1 MARLSFWFRI
11 ITASLVAVS
20 MSVILTGCSAVR
32 LGYNNL
38 PDIASWWLDSYI
50 DFSDTQGPQA
60 KAALQKLQT
69 WHRKEELP
77 AIAELLVQAQT
88 LAPQNI
94 TPEQACKIWEGAQV
108 RIESFIQESSR
119 LAAPVVSQLSAKQFK
134 HLEKEWATRNEDWKK
149 QWVQGTPDARIK
161 KRVDLAAERFNSFYG
176 DLNLEQRQVL
186 KQQFLQSTWSPEES
200 YQRRLKRQQQQ
211 LMALQA
217 MSSEIT
223 KPAMPLPQ
231 VEKALQSLILQS
243 VRPKDAGDLSKQLQ
257 LEQQACQNLAQ
268 LHNTM
273 SPAQRLKAQ
282 RKLKDYET
290 DVRELMKI

>member
-1 MARLSFWFRI
+1 
-11 ITASLVAVS
+11 
-20 MSVILTGCSAVR
+20 MSVILTGCSAIR
-32 LGYNNL
+32 LGYNKL
-38 PDIASWWLDSYI
+38 PEIASWWLDSYI
-50 DFSDTQGPQA
+50 DFTDSQGPQA
-60 KAALQKLQT
+60 KVALQKLQA

-94 TPEQACKIWEGAQV
+94 TPEQACKVWESAQV
-108 RIESFIQESSR
+108 RIESLIQESSR
-119 LAAPVVSQLSAKQFK
+119 LAAPVVSQLSAKQLK
-134 HLEKEWATRNEDWKK
+134 HLEKEWASRNEDWKK
-149 QWVQGTPDARIK
+149 NWLQGTPDTRVK

-186 KQQFLQSTWSPEES
+186 KQQFLQSTWTPEAS
-200 YQRRLKRQQQQ
+200 YQLRLKRQQEQ
-211 LMALQA
+211 LIALQA

-223 KPAMPLPQ
+223 KPAMPLAQ
-231 VEKALQSLILQS
+231 VEKTLQALILQS

>member
-1 MARLSFWFRI
+1 
-11 ITASLVAVS
+11 

-77 AIAELLVQAQT
+77 AIADLLVQAQT

-108 RIESFIQESSR
+108 RVESFIQESSR
-119 LAAPVVSQLSAKQFK
+119 LAAPVVSQLSAKQLK
-134 HLEKEWATRNEDWKK
+134 HLEKEWASRNEDWKK
-149 QWVQGTPDARIK
+149 QWVQGTPDSRIK

-186 KQQFLQSTWSPEES
+186 KQQFLQSTWSPEAS
-200 YQRRLKRQQQQ
+200 YQRRLKRQQEQ
-211 LMALQA
+211 LIALQA

-243 VRPKDAGDLSKQLQ
+243 VRPKDAAELSKQLQ

-273 SPAQRLKAQ
+273 TPAQRLKAQ

>member
-1 MARLSFWFRI
+1 
-11 ITASLVAVS
+11 

-50 DFSDTQGPQA
+50 DFTDTQGPQA
-60 KAALQKLQT
+60 KVALQKLQT

-108 RIESFIQESSR
+108 RVESFIQESSR
-119 LAAPVVSQLSAKQFK
+119 LAAPVVSQLSAKQLK

-149 QWVQGTPDARIK
+149 QWVQGTPDSRIK

-186 KQQFLQSTWSPEES
+186 KQQFLQSTWSPEAS
-200 YQRRLKRQQQQ
+200 YQRRLKRQQEQ
-211 LMALQA
+211 LIALQA

-243 VRPKDAGDLSKQLQ
+243 VRPKDAGELSKQLQ

-268 LHNTM
+268 IHNTM

>member
-1 MARLSFWFRI
+1 
-11 ITASLVAVS
+11 

-50 DFSDTQGPQA
+50 DFSDTQGTQA

-108 RIESFIQESSR
+108 RIESLIQESSR
-119 LAAPVVSQLSAKQFK
+119 LAAPVVSQLSAKQLK

-149 QWVQGTPDARIK
+149 QWVQGTPDSRIK

-186 KQQFLQSTWSPEES
+186 KQQFLQSTWSPEAS
-200 YQRRLKRQQQQ
+200 YQRRLKRQQEQ

>member
-1 MARLSFWFRI
+1 MAKLSFWFRI

-50 DFSDTQGPQA
+50 DFTDTQGPQA
-60 KAALQKLQT
+60 KVALQKLQT

-149 QWVQGTPDARIK
+149 QWVQGTPDSRIK

-186 KQQFLQSTWSPEES
+186 KQQFLQSTWSPEAS
-200 YQRRLKRQQQQ
+200 YQRRLKRQQEQ
-211 LMALQA
+211 LIALQA

-273 SPAQRLKAQ
+273 TPAQRLKAQ

>member
-1 MARLSFWFRI
+1 
-11 ITASLVAVS
+11 

-50 DFSDTQGPQA
+50 DFTDTQGSQA
-60 KAALQKLQT
+60 KVALQKLQT

-94 TPEQACKIWEGAQV
+94 TPEQACKIWEAAQV
-108 RIESFIQESSR
+108 RIESFVQESSR
-119 LAAPVVSQLSAKQFK
+119 LAAPVVSQLSAKQLK

-149 QWVQGTPDARIK
+149 QWVQGTPDSRIK

-186 KQQFLQSTWSPEES
+186 KQQFLQSTWSPEAS
-200 YQRRLKRQQQQ
+200 YQRRLKRQQEQ
-211 LMALQA
+211 LIALQA

-257 LEQQACQNLAQ
+257 FEQQACQNLAQ

>member
-1 MARLSFWFRI
+1 
-11 ITASLVAVS
+11 

-32 LGYNNL
+32 LGYNKL
-38 PDIASWWLDSYI
+38 PEIASWWLDSYI

-60 KAALQKLQT
+60 KVALQKLQA

-88 LAPQNI
+88 LALQNI

-134 HLEKEWATRNEDWKK
+134 HLEKEWASRNEDWKK
-149 QWVQGTPDARIK
+149 QWLQGTPDSRIK

-186 KQQFLQSTWSPEES
+186 KQQFLQSTWAPEAS
-200 YQRRLKRQQQQ
+200 YQRRLKRQEEQ
-211 LMALQA
+211 LIALQA

-243 VRPKDAGDLSKQLQ
+243 VRPKDATDLSKQLQ

>member
-1 MARLSFWFRI
+1 
-11 ITASLVAVS
+11 

-108 RIESFIQESSR
+108 RIESLIQESSR

>member
-1 MARLSFWFRI
+1 
-11 ITASLVAVS
+11 
-20 MSVILTGCSAVR
+20 MSVILTGCSATR
-32 LGYNNL
+32 LGYNKL
-38 PDIASWWLDSYI
+38 PEIASWWLDSYI
-50 DFSDTQGPQA
+50 DFTDSQGPQA
-60 KAALQKLQT
+60 KVALQKLQA

-94 TPEQACKIWEGAQV
+94 TPEQACKVWESAQV
-108 RIESFIQESSR
+108 RIESLIQESSR
-119 LAAPVVSQLSAKQFK
+119 LAAPVVSQLSAKQLK
-134 HLEKEWATRNEDWKK
+134 HLEKEWASRNEDWKK
-149 QWVQGTPDARIK
+149 NWLQGTPDTRIK

-186 KQQFLQSTWSPEES
+186 KQQFLQSTWTPEAS
-200 YQRRLKRQQQQ
+200 YQLRLKRQQEQ
-211 LMALQA
+211 LIALQA

-223 KPAMPLPQ
+223 KPAMPLAQ
-231 VEKALQSLILQS
+231 VEKTLQALILQS

-257 LEQQACQNLAQ
+257 IEQQACQNLAQ

>member
-1 MARLSFWFRI
+1 
-11 ITASLVAVS
+11 

-60 KAALQKLQT
+60 KVALQKLQT

-94 TPEQACKIWEGAQV
+94 TPEQACKVWEGAQV

-134 HLEKEWATRNEDWKK
+134 HLEKEWASRNEDWKK
-149 QWVQGTPDARIK
+149 QWVQGTPDSRIK

-186 KQQFLQSTWSPEES
+186 KQQFLQSTWSPEAS
-200 YQRRLKRQQQQ
+200 YQRRLKRQQEQ
-211 LMALQA
+211 LIALQA

-243 VRPKDAGDLSKQLQ
+243 VRPKDAGELSKQLQ

-290 DVRELMKI
+290 DVRELMKL

>member
-1 MARLSFWFRI
+1 MAKLSFWFRI

-50 DFSDTQGPQA
+50 DFTDTQGPQA
-60 KAALQKLQT
+60 KVALQKLQT

-94 TPEQACKIWEGAQV
+94 TPEQACKIWEAAQV
-108 RIESFIQESSR
+108 RIESFVQESSR
-119 LAAPVVSQLSAKQFK
+119 LAAPVVSQLSAKQLK

-149 QWVQGTPDARIK
+149 QWVQGSPDSRIK

-186 KQQFLQSTWSPEES
+186 KQQFLQSTWSPEAS
-200 YQRRLKRQQQQ
+200 YQRRLKRQQEQ
-211 LMALQA
+211 LIALQA

-231 VEKALQSLILQS
+231 VEKALHSLILQS
-243 VRPKDAGDLSKQLQ
+243 VWPKDAGDLSKQLQ

-273 SPAQRLKAQ
+273 TPAQRLKAQ

>member
-1 MARLSFWFRI
+1 
-11 ITASLVAVS
+11 
-20 MSVILTGCSAVR
+20 MSVILTGCSATR
-32 LGYNNL
+32 LGYNKL
-38 PDIASWWLDSYI
+38 PEIASWWLDSYI
-50 DFSDTQGPQA
+50 DFTDSQGPQA
-60 KAALQKLQT
+60 KVALQKLQA

-94 TPEQACKIWEGAQV
+94 TPEQACKVWESAQV
-108 RIESFIQESSR
+108 RIESLIQESSR
-119 LAAPVVSQLSAKQFK
+119 LAAPVVSQLSAKQLK
-134 HLEKEWATRNEDWKK
+134 HLEKEWASRNEDWKK
-149 QWVQGTPDARIK
+149 NWLQGTPDTRIK

-186 KQQFLQSTWSPEES
+186 KQQFLQSTWTPETS
-200 YQRRLKRQQQQ
+200 YQLRLKRQQEQ
-211 LMALQA
+211 LIALQA

-223 KPAMPLPQ
+223 KPAMPLAQ
-231 VEKALQSLILQS
+231 VEKTLQALILQS

-257 LEQQACQNLAQ
+257 IEQQACQNLAQ

>member
-1 MARLSFWFRI
+1 
-11 ITASLVAVS
+11 
-20 MSVILTGCSAVR
+20 MSVILTGCSATR
-32 LGYNNL
+32 LGYNKL
-38 PDIASWWLDSYI
+38 PEIASWWLDSYI
-50 DFSDTQGPQA
+50 DFTDSQGPQA
-60 KAALQKLQT
+60 KVALQKLQT

-94 TPEQACKIWEGAQV
+94 TPEQACKVWESAQV
-108 RIESFIQESSR
+108 RIESLIQESSR
-119 LAAPVVSQLSAKQFK
+119 LAAPVVSQLSAKQLK
-134 HLEKEWATRNEDWKK
+134 HLEKEWASRNEDWKK
-149 QWVQGTPDARIK
+149 NWLQGTPDTRIK

-186 KQQFLQSTWSPEES
+186 KQQFLQSTWSPEAS
-200 YQRRLKRQQQQ
+200 YQRRLKRQQEQ
-211 LMALQA
+211 LIALQA

-243 VRPKDAGDLSKQLQ
+243 VRPKDAGELSKQLQ

-290 DVRELMKI
+290 DVRELMKL

>member
-1 MARLSFWFRI
+1 MAKLSFWFRI

-94 TPEQACKIWEGAQV
+94 TPEQACKIWEAAQV
-108 RIESFIQESSR
+108 RIESFVQESSR
-119 LAAPVVSQLSAKQFK
+119 LAAPVVSQLSAKQLK

-149 QWVQGTPDARIK
+149 QWVQGTPDSRIK

-186 KQQFLQSTWSPEES
+186 KQQFLQSTWSPEAS
-200 YQRRLKRQQQQ
+200 YQRRLKRQQEQ
-211 LMALQA
+211 LIALQA

-273 SPAQRLKAQ
+273 TPAQRLKAQ

>member
-1 MARLSFWFRI
+1 
-11 ITASLVAVS
+11 

-108 RIESFIQESSR
+108 RVESFIQESSR
-119 LAAPVVSQLSAKQFK
+119 LAAPVVSQLSAKQLK
-134 HLEKEWATRNEDWKK
+134 HLEKEWASRNEDWKK
-149 QWVQGTPDARIK
+149 QWVQGTPDSRIK

-186 KQQFLQSTWSPEES
+186 KQQFLQSTWSPEAS
-200 YQRRLKRQQQQ
+200 YQRRLKRQQEQ
-211 LMALQA
+211 LIALQA

-223 KPAMPLPQ
+223 KPAMPLAQ

-243 VRPKDAGDLSKQLQ
+243 VRPKDAAELSKQLQ

-290 DVRELMKI
+290 DVRELMKL

>member
-1 MARLSFWFRI
+1 
-11 ITASLVAVS
+11 

-50 DFSDTQGPQA
+50 DFTDTQGPQA

-119 LAAPVVSQLSAKQFK
+119 LAAPVVSQLSAKQLK

-149 QWVQGTPDARIK
+149 QWVQGTPDSRIK

-186 KQQFLQSTWSPEES
+186 KQQFLQSTWSPEAS
-200 YQRRLKRQQQQ
+200 YQRRLKRQQEQ
-211 LMALQA
+211 LIALQA

-223 KPAMPLPQ
+223 KPAMPLAQ
-231 VEKALQSLILQS
+231 VEKSLQSLILQS
-243 VRPKDAGDLSKQLQ
+243 VRPKDTGDLSKQLQ

>member
-1 MARLSFWFRI
+1 MAKLSFWFRI

-108 RIESFIQESSR
+108 RVESFIQESSR
-119 LAAPVVSQLSAKQFK
+119 LAAPVVSQLSAKQLK
-134 HLEKEWATRNEDWKK
+134 HLEKEWASRNEDWKK
-149 QWVQGTPDARIK
+149 QWVQGTPDSRIK

-186 KQQFLQSTWSPEES
+186 KQQFLQSTWSPEAS
-200 YQRRLKRQQQQ
+200 YQRRLKRQQEQ
-211 LMALQA
+211 LIALQA

-243 VRPKDAGDLSKQLQ
+243 VRPKDAGELSKQLQ

-290 DVRELMKI
+290 DVRELMKL

>member
-1 MARLSFWFRI
+1 
-11 ITASLVAVS
+11 

-69 WHRKEELP
+69 WHRKDELP

-88 LAPQNI
+88 LASQNI
-94 TPEQACKIWEGAQV
+94 TSEQACKIWEGAQV

-119 LAAPVVSQLSAKQFK
+119 LAAPVVSQLSAKQLK
-134 HLEKEWATRNEDWKK
+134 HLEKEWASRNEDWKK
-149 QWVQGTPDARIK
+149 QWVQGTPDSRIK

-186 KQQFLQSTWSPEES
+186 KQQFLQSTWSPEAS
-200 YQRRLKRQQQQ
+200 YQRRLKRQQEQ
-211 LMALQA
+211 LIALQA

-282 RKLKDYET
+282 RKLKDYEI

>member
-1 MARLSFWFRI
+1 
-11 ITASLVAVS
+11 

-108 RIESFIQESSR
+108 RVESFIQESSR
-119 LAAPVVSQLSAKQFK
+119 LAAPVVSQLSAKQLK

-243 VRPKDAGDLSKQLQ
+243 VRPKDAGDLSKQ
-257 LEQQACQNLAQ
+257 C
-268 LHNTM
+268 
-273 SPAQRLKAQ
+273 
-282 RKLKDYET
+282 
-290 DVRELMKI
+290 

>member
-1 MARLSFWFRI
+1 MAKFSFWSRI
-11 ITASLVAVS
+11 ITASVVAVS
-20 MSVILTGCSAVR
+20 MSVILTGCSAIR
-32 LGYNNL
+32 LGYNKL
-38 PDIASWWLDSYI
+38 PEIASWWLDSYI
-50 DFSDTQGPQA
+50 DFTDSQGPQA
-60 KAALQKLQT
+60 KVALQKLQT

-94 TPEQACKIWEGAQV
+94 TPEQACKVWESAQV
-108 RIESFIQESSR
+108 RIESLIQESSR
-119 LAAPVVSQLSAKQFK
+119 LAAPVVSQLSAKQLK
-134 HLEKEWATRNEDWKK
+134 HLEKEWASRNEDWKK
-149 QWVQGTPDARIK
+149 NWLQGTPDTRVK

-176 DLNLEQRQVL
+176 DLNAEQRQLL
-186 KQQFLQSTWSPEES
+186 KQQFLQSAWTPEWG
-200 YQRRLKRQQQQ
+200 YQQRVKRQQEQ
-211 LMALQA
+211 LTALQA

-223 KPAMPLPQ
+223 KPAMPLAQ
-231 VEKALQSLILQS
+231 VEKAMEALMLQS
-243 VRPKDAGDLSKQLQ
+243 VRPRDTSDLSKQLL

>member
-1 MARLSFWFRI
+1 
-11 ITASLVAVS
+11 

-50 DFSDTQGPQA
+50 DFTDTQGPQA

-200 YQRRLKRQQQQ
+200 YQRRLKRQQEQ
-211 LMALQA
+211 LIALQA

>member
-1 MARLSFWFRI
+1 
-11 ITASLVAVS
+11 

-119 LAAPVVSQLSAKQFK
+119 LAAPVVSQLSAKQLK

-149 QWVQGTPDARIK
+149 QWVQGTPDSRLK

-186 KQQFLQSTWSPEES
+186 KQQFLQSTWSPEAS
-200 YQRRLKRQQQQ
+200 YQRRLKRQQEQ

-223 KPAMPLPQ
+223 KPSMPLPQ

-243 VRPKDAGDLSKQLQ
+243 VRPKDADDLSKQLQ

>member
-1 MARLSFWFRI
+1 MAKLSFWFRI

-50 DFSDTQGPQA
+50 DFTDTQGPQA

-108 RIESFIQESSR
+108 RIESLIQESSR
-119 LAAPVVSQLSAKQFK
+119 LAAPVVSQLSAKQLK

-149 QWVQGTPDARIK
+149 QWVQGTPDSRIK

-186 KQQFLQSTWSPEES
+186 KQQFLQSTWSPEAS
-200 YQRRLKRQQQQ
+200 YQRRLKRQQEQ
-211 LMALQA
+211 LIALQA

-243 VRPKDAGDLSKQLQ
+243 VRPKDTVDLSKQLQ

>member
-1 MARLSFWFRI
+1 
-11 ITASLVAVS
+11 

-32 LGYNNL
+32 LGYNKL
-38 PDIASWWLDSYI
+38 PEIASWWLDSYI

-60 KAALQKLQT
+60 KVALQKLQA

-119 LAAPVVSQLSAKQFK
+119 LAAPVVTQLSAKQFK
-134 HLEKEWATRNEDWKK
+134 HLEKEWASRNEDWKK
-149 QWVQGTPDARIK
+149 QWLQGTPDSRIK

-186 KQQFLQSTWSPEES
+186 KQQFLQSTWVPEAS
-200 YQRRLKRQQQQ
+200 YQRRLKRQEEQ
-211 LMALQA
+211 LIALQA

-243 VRPKDAGDLSKQLQ
+243 VRPKDATDLSKQLQ

>member
-1 MARLSFWFRI
+1 
-11 ITASLVAVS
+11 

-119 LAAPVVSQLSAKQFK
+119 LAAPVVSQLSAKQLK

-149 QWVQGTPDARIK
+149 QWVQGTPDSRIK

-186 KQQFLQSTWSPEES
+186 KQQFLQSTWSPEAS
-200 YQRRLKRQQQQ
+200 YQRRLKRQQEQ

-223 KPAMPLPQ
+223 KPSMPLPQ

-273 SPAQRLKAQ
+273 TPAQRLKAQ

>member
-1 MARLSFWFRI
+1 
-11 ITASLVAVS
+11 V
-20 MSVILTGCSAVR
+20 
-32 LGYNNL
+32 
-38 PDIASWWLDSYI
+38 
-50 DFSDTQGPQA
+50 
-60 KAALQKLQT
+60 ALQKLQA

-94 TPEQACKIWEGAQV
+94 TPEQACKVWESAQV
-108 RIESFIQESSR
+108 RIESLIQESSR
-119 LAAPVVSQLSAKQFK
+119 LAAPVVSQLSAKQLK
-134 HLEKEWATRNEDWKK
+134 HLEKEWASRNEDWKK
-149 QWVQGTPDARIK
+149 NWLQGTPDTRIK

-186 KQQFLQSTWSPEES
+186 KQQFLQSTWTPEAS
-200 YQRRLKRQQQQ
+200 YQLRLKRQQEQ
-211 LMALQA
+211 LIALQA

-223 KPAMPLPQ
+223 KPAMPLAQ
-231 VEKALQSLILQS
+231 VEKTLQALILQS

>member
-1 MARLSFWFRI
+1 MAKLSFWFRI

-50 DFSDTQGPQA
+50 DFTDTQGPQA

-94 TPEQACKIWEGAQV
+94 TPEQACKIWEAAQV
-108 RIESFIQESSR
+108 RIESFVQESSR
-119 LAAPVVSQLSAKQFK
+119 LAAPVVSQLSAKQLK

-149 QWVQGTPDARIK
+149 QWVQGTPDSRIK

-186 KQQFLQSTWSPEES
+186 KQQFLQSTWSPEAS
-200 YQRRLKRQQQQ
+200 YQRRLKRQQEQ
-211 LMALQA
+211 LIALQA

>member
-1 MARLSFWFRI
+1 
-11 ITASLVAVS
+11 

-108 RIESFIQESSR
+108 RVESFIQESSR
-119 LAAPVVSQLSAKQFK
+119 LAAPVVSQLSAKQMK
-134 HLEKEWATRNEDWKK
+134 HLEKEWASRNEDWKK
-149 QWVQGTPDARIK
+149 QWLQGTPDSRIK

-186 KQQFLQSTWSPEES
+186 KQQFLQSTWSPEAS
-200 YQRRLKRQQQQ
+200 YQRRLKRQQEQ
-211 LMALQA
+211 LIALQA

-223 KPAMPLPQ
+223 KPAMPLAQ
-231 VEKALQSLILQS
+231 VEKSLQSLILQS
-243 VRPKDAGDLSKQLQ
+243 VRPQDAGDLSKQLQ
-257 LEQQACQNLAQ
+257 LEQQSCQNLAQ

-282 RKLKDYET
+282 RKLKEYET

>member
-1 MARLSFWFRI
+1 MAKLSFWFRI

-32 LGYNNL
+32 LGYNKL
-38 PDIASWWLDSYI
+38 PEIASWWLDSYI

-108 RIESFIQESSR
+108 RIESLIQESSR
-119 LAAPVVSQLSAKQFK
+119 LAAPVVSQLSAKQLK
-134 HLEKEWATRNEDWKK
+134 HLEKEWASRNEDWKK
-149 QWVQGTPDARIK
+149 QWLQGTPDSRIK

-186 KQQFLQSTWSPEES
+186 KQQFLQSTWTPEAS
-200 YQRRLKRQQQQ
+200 YQLRLKRQQEQ
-211 LMALQA
+211 LIALQA

-223 KPAMPLPQ
+223 KPAMPIAQ
-231 VEKALQSLILQS
+231 VEKSLQSLILQS

>member
-1 MARLSFWFRI
+1 
-11 ITASLVAVS
+11 

-38 PDIASWWLDSYI
+38 PDIASWWLGSYI

-119 LAAPVVSQLSAKQFK
+119 LAAPVVSQLSAKQLK

-200 YQRRLKRQQQQ
+200 YQRRLKRQQEQ